1 MGTICPN
8 PLYTPAI
15 AQRCQKEIFEPTI
28 AAMAKEG
35 RPFRGVLYFGLML
48 TEKGPYVIEYNCR
61 FGDPET
67 QVILPLLKT
76 DLVEIIEAVE
86 KGALSQL
93 DIQWEDAAAA
103 CVILASGGY
112 PQSYEKGLPISGLD
126 AHGQADG
133 VTIYHAG
140 TALADGGYKTAGGRV
155 LGVTAGGAHPA
166 GGLGCR
172 LCRGGEDRL
181 PQKAVPH
188 RHRRQGA
195 VLGYNNT
202 PWGSEGSF
210 QGVLL

>member
-1 MGTICPN
+1 MPN
-8 PLYTPAI
+8 E
-15 AQRCQKEIFEPTI
+15 QRHYSNELNLESVGINLPYNMQAEQS
-28 AAMAKEG
+28 
-35 RPFRGVLYFGLML
+35 VLGAVLL
-48 TEKGPYVIEYNCR
+48 K
-61 FGDPET
+61 PET
-67 QVILPLLKT
+67 LT

-155 LGVTAGGAHPA
+155 LGVTAVAPTLREALDAAYAAAGKIDFPKKQFRTDIGA
-166 GGLGCR
+166 
-172 LCRGGEDRL
+172 
-181 PQKAVPH
+181 KA
-188 RHRRQGA
+188 
-195 VLGYNNT
+195 L
-202 PWGSEGSF
+202 S
-210 QGVLL
+210 